1 MFNVG
6 DRVRLV
12 RDDGPYKK
20 GEEGVITPK
29 PRTSGWVYDSSVQ
42 HVQWAGGPYD
52 YHFSSYL
59 ETVGPETVEEWR
71 L

>member
-6 DRVRLV
+6 DRVRLA
-12 RDDGPYKK
+12 RDDGPYKA

-29 PRTSGWVYDSSVQ
+29 PRTSGWALNSSVQ
-42 HVQWAGGPYD
+42 LVQWAGGPYG
-52 YHFSSYL
+52 YHFNSYL
-59 ETVGPETVEEWR
+59 EVAGPETVEEWR